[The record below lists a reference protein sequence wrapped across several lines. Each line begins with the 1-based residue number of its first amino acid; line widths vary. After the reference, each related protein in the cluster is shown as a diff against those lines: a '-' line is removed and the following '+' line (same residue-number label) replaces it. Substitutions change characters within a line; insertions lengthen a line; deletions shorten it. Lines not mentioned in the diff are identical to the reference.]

1 MGGGDHV
8 CPSAQCPVSRATQ
21 QIGMDGELQQRH
33 AHSCSQVSCCVI
45 TGRFQPPV
53 SPGPP
58 PQLERIWPSDLLESA
73 SGILWNLRQEGAG
86 WSLIKMSCDGGR
98 RAQHVRGRCCHVLA
112 VSPHAHVVANPQTPA
127 RGSAWCDPHL
137 PGVNSTLT
145 ELAKACVPQPV
156 SPPFWEEY
164 REGHHEL

>member
-1 MGGGDHV
+1 M
-8 CPSAQCPVSRATQ
+8 SRATQ
-21 QIGMDGELQQRH
+21 QTGMDDELQQRH

-58 PQLERIWPSDLLESA
+58 PQLECIWPSDLLESA

-86 WSLIKMSCDGGR
+86 WRLHPPHSLTKMSCDGGR
-98 RAQHVRGRCCHVLA
+98 RAQHVRGRCCHMLA
-112 VSPHAHVVANPQTPA
+112 ASPHAHVVANPQTPA
-127 RGSAWCDPHL
+127 RGNAWHDPHL
-137 PGVNSTLT
+137 LRVNGTLT
-145 ELAKACVPQPV
+145 ELARACVPQPV

-164 REGHHEL
+164 REGHPEL